1 MDSRGLETS
10 ELVPIKLQLRVLRYK
25 LERLEEDLSR
35 LSERHSQVR
44 ADISRYE
51 ELLARTRRRGFLRR
65 VK

>member
-1 MDSRGLETS
+1 MDSRGLEAS
-10 ELVPIKLQLRVLRYK
+10 ELVPAKLQLRVLRYE

-44 ADISRYE
+44 ADIARYE
-51 ELLARTRRRGFLRR
+51 EFLECTRRRGLLRR